1 MKLEIYKEERTG
13 ERTIRLAL
21 RRSEHG
27 IVLEVVDRWGAHE
40 LGGSI
45 LRINNNGTMSRCKRM
60 SRELGL
66 QIAEDNIIIEQEEDE

>member
-27 IVLEVVDRWGAHE
+27 IVLEVVDRWGSGK
-40 LGGSI
+40 LQGDI

-60 SRELGL
+60 SSTLGL
-66 QIAEDNIIIEQEEDE
+66 QLEEDNRIIEQDEDE